1 MINDFITFTDATG
14 LFKERQPKWSQPP
27 CVATIEEE
35 AIHLWQM
42 ELDIDDHMLCRFR
55 TFLSADERDRAE
67 KFRFEIDRKRFIAR
81 KGAQRTILARYFGVE
96 PKELQFRYTAEGKPF
111 LECSQK
117 QLPIQFSATSSDS
130 LGLLAVAYN
139 RRIGVDVENRGR
151 TIEYEEIASSFFSP
165 LEAEQIKL
173 FQENEQADA
182 FLACWTVKEAY
193 LKAVGT
199 GLSFSSLRTVSVP
212 FQKRL
217 IPSLFHLEGPMMA
230 NNAYTGVRFNLA
242 ENYIA
247 TLLVERR

>member
-1 MINDFITFTDATG
+1 MINDLIAFTDAAE
-14 LFKERQPKWSQPP
+14 LFKEQQPKWSQPP
-27 CVATIEEE
+27 SVISIEKE

-42 ELDIDDHMLCRFR
+42 KLDIDDHMLCRFR

-67 KFRFEIDRKRFIAR
+67 KFRFEIDRKHFIAR
-81 KGAQRTILARYFGVE
+81 KGLQRVILARYIGIE

-111 LECSQK
+111 LECPLK
-117 QLPIQFSATSSDS
+117 QLSIQFSASSSDS
-130 LGLLAVAYN
+130 LGLLAVTFN
-139 RRIGVDVENRGR
+139 RHIGLDVENRGR
-151 TIEYEEIASSFFSP
+151 TIEYEEIASSFFSS

-182 FLACWTVKEAY
+182 FLACWTAKEAY

-199 GLSFSSLRTVSVP
+199 GLSLSSLHTVSVP
-212 FQKRL
+212 FRKQL
-217 IPSLFHLEGPMMA
+217 IPSLFHLKGPIVA